1 MNRNFLTVVIGAV
14 LIVIFTM
21 LLLDFKVRQS
31 EVAVV
36 TTFGKPVR
44 DLTDPGA
51 YFKWPWPV
59 QKVYKFD
66 QRVQNFE
73 DKFSE
78 SLTADNNMLLTSV
91 YVGWKIYDA
100 KSFFPKFAGGSV
112 PAAQRM
118 LESMLRSAKS
128 AIIGRHTL
136 SEFVNANPK
145 DLQFDA
151 IENEIEQAVQAQLQ
165 TNACGI
171 QLEFLGFKKIGLPE
185 SVTQAVFER
194 MTSERTVLINRAKY
208 EGEAEAQKIKSAA
221 DRQASEVVNNAVA
234 DATRIRGEGE
244 AEAAKVLPVFQQNP
258 ELANFLLRIDALQQ
272 TLNQRSTLI
281 FDERTPPF
289 DLFTGIPDQSAR
301 KINYRHERRA
311 RTSSRARARTRRAGA
326 WGRCRFAG
334 AGRGAG
340 QQLCD
345 CQSRHGADGRRVF
358 LLRLFHRRPAGKG
371 GDSPFR
377 QAGRRR
383 AKGFADVGIALVA
396 AVSD

>member
-1 MNRNFLTVVIGAV
+1 MNRNFLTVVIGAL
-14 LIVIFTM
+14 LIAIFAM
-21 LLLDFKVRQS
+21 LLFVFQVRRS

-36 TTFGKPVR
+36 TTFGKPVA
-44 DLTDPGA
+44 TYTNAGA
-51 YFKWPWPV
+51 YFKMPWPV

-66 QRVQNFE
+66 QRIQNFE

-78 SLTADNNMLLTSV
+78 NLTADNNNLLTSV
-91 YVGWKIYDA
+91 YVGWKISDA
-100 KSFFPKFAGGSV
+100 ATFFPKFAGGSV

-128 AIIGRHTL
+128 AVIGQHTL
-136 SEFVNANPK
+136 SEFVNADPK
-145 DLQFDA
+145 ELQFNA
-151 IENEIEQAVQAQLQ
+151 IELEIQKSVEAQLQ
-165 TNACGI
+165 TNNCGI

-194 MTSERTVLINRAKY
+194 MTAERQVLISRAKY

-289 DLFTGIPDQSAR
+289 DLFTGIPA
-301 KINYRHERRA
+301 
-311 RTSSRARARTRRAGA
+311 SS
-326 WGRCRFAG
+326 
-334 AGRGAG
+334 
-340 QQLCD
+340 
-345 CQSRHGADGRRVF
+345 SH
-358 LLRLFHRRPAGKG
+358 
-371 GDSPFR
+371 
-377 QAGRRR
+377 
-383 AKGFADVGIALVA
+383 
-396 AVSD
+396 

>member
-14 LIVIFTM
+14 LILIFA
-21 LLLDFKVRQS
+21 LLLFVFQVRKS

-44 DLTDPGA
+44 NLTEPGA

-66 QRVQNFE
+66 QRTQNFE

-78 SLTADNNMLLTSV
+78 NLTADSITLLTSV
-91 YVGWKIYDA
+91 YVGWKISDA
-100 KSFFPKFAGGSV
+100 ATFFPKFAGGSV

-118 LESMLRSAKS
+118 LESTLRSAKS
-128 AIIGRHTL
+128 AVISRHTL
-136 SEFVNANPK
+136 SEFVNADPK
-145 DLQFDA
+145 ELKFNA
-151 IENEIEQAVQAQLQ
+151 IEEEIQKAVEAQLQ
-165 TNACGI
+165 TNNCGI
-171 QLEFLGFKKIGLPE
+171 RLEFLGFKKIGLPE
-185 SVTQAVFER
+185 SVTQAVFAR
-194 MTSERTVLINRAKY
+194 MTSDRQILINKYTY

-289 DLFTGIPDQSAR
+289 DLFTGIPASSSA
-301 KINYRHERRA
+301 K
-311 RTSSRARARTRRAGA
+311 
-326 WGRCRFAG
+326 
-334 AGRGAG
+334 
-340 QQLCD
+340 
-345 CQSRHGADGRRVF
+345 
-358 LLRLFHRRPAGKG
+358 
-371 GDSPFR
+371 
-377 QAGRRR
+377 
-383 AKGFADVGIALVA
+383 
-396 AVSD
+396 